1 MNSLQKALDLQSD
14 VIAVIATL
22 IKDRL
27 SSLVEN
33 KVSQAM
39 KWIDVQYLEDGQTKN
54 VHEEIGIL
62 MREFQEPLAKAR
74 FNKLKHFAEWK
85 ALKILGKTQYADF
98 KLTEIWSW
106 LFKNHQKEFDN
117 ILLLSSNSATERV
130 FNTLT
135 TLLSNRRLRL
145 NHETVEDFL
154 LTVGNKNTWT
164 ESNKDKILYSAVLK
178 YFKKQHTMK
187 MAVTLLASTKVT
199 HVSVS

>member
-14 VIAVIATL
+14 VIAIIATL
-22 IKDRL
+22 IKDRF

-33 KVSQAM
+33 KVFQAM
-39 KWIDVQYLEDGQTKN
+39 KWINVQYWEDDQTKN
-54 VHEEIGIL
+54 VQEEIGIL
-62 MREFQEPLAKAR
+62 MREFQEPLARAR
-74 FNKLKHFAEWK
+74 FNKFKHFAEWK
-85 ALKILGKTQYADF
+85 ALKTLVKTQYADF
-98 KLTEIWSW
+98 KLTKIWSW
-106 LFKNHQKEFDN
+106 LFKNHQKEFAN
-117 ILLLSSNSATERV
+117 ILLLSSNSAIERV
-130 FNTLT
+130 FNTIS

-145 NHETVEDFL
+145 NHETVEDFS

-164 ESNKDKILYSAVLK
+164 ESNKDEILYSAVLK

>member
-22 IKDRL
+22 IKDRF

-39 KWIDVQYLEDGQTKN
+39 KWIDVQYWEDGQTKN
-54 VHEEIGIL
+54 VQEEIGIL

-74 FNKLKHFAEWK
+74 LNKLKHFAEWK

-117 ILLLSSNSATERV
+117 ILLLSSNSATEKV

-145 NHETVEDFL
+145 NHETVEDFS

-164 ESNKDKILYSAVLK
+164 ESNKDEILYSAVLK

>member
-22 IKDRL
+22 IKDRF

-39 KWIDVQYLEDGQTKN
+39 KWIDVQYWEDGQTKN
-54 VHEEIGIL
+54 VQEEIGIL

-187 MAVTLLASTKVT
+187 MAVTLLTSTKVT
-199 HVSVS
+199 QVSIS

>member
-22 IKDRL
+22 IKDRF

-39 KWIDVQYLEDGQTKN
+39 KWIDVQYWEDGQTKN
-54 VHEEIGIL
+54 VQEEIGIL

-85 ALKILGKTQYADF
+85 ALKIFGKTQYADF

-164 ESNKDKILYSAVLK
+164 ESNKDTILYSAVLK

-187 MAVTLLASTKVT
+187 MAVTLLTSTKVT
-199 HVSVS
+199 QVSIS

>member
-22 IKDRL
+22 IKDRF

-39 KWIDVQYLEDGQTKN
+39 KWIDVQYWEDGQTKN
-54 VHEEIGIL
+54 VQEEIGIL

-74 FNKLKHFAEWK
+74 LNKLKHFAEWK

-117 ILLLSSNSATERV
+117 ILLLSSNSATEKV

-164 ESNKDKILYSAVLK
+164 ESNKDEILYSAVLK

-187 MAVTLLASTKVT
+187 MAVTLLTSTKVT
-199 HVSVS
+199 QVSIS